1 MSRAIGMI
9 EFKTTPAGITA
20 ADAMVKTSEVEI
32 VEAQTVCPG
41 KYIAIITG
49 DLSAVK
55 AAVDTAVT
63 TYEDKCIDSFVLGN
77 PHESIFPAI
86 YGTTQVEEISALGIL
101 ETYDAASIIEAADQ
115 AAKTS
120 EVEIVEA
127 QTVCPGKYIAI
138 ITGDLSAVKAAV
150 DTAVTTYEDKCIDS
164 FVLGNPHESIFPAIY
179 GTTQVEEISALGILE
194 TYDAASIIEA
204 ADQAAKTAIV
214 DLIELRIAKGMCGK
228 SYMLLTGE
236 VSAVEASIERA
247 KELVAEKGMYMD
259 SSVIAHPDK
268 RMIDTIL

>member
-1 MSRAIGMI
+1 MSKAIGMI
-9 EFKTTPAGITA
+9 EFKTTSTGVTA

-86 YGTTQVEEISALGIL
+86 YGTTQVEDISALGIL
-101 ETYDAASIIEAADQ
+101 DTYDAASIIE
-115 AAKTS
+115 
-120 EVEIVEA
+120 
-127 QTVCPGKYIAI
+127 
-138 ITGDLSAVKAAV
+138 
-150 DTAVTTYEDKCIDS
+150 
-164 FVLGNPHESIFPAIY
+164 
-179 GTTQVEEISALGILE
+179 
-194 TYDAASIIEA
+194 
-204 ADQAAKTAIV
+204 AAKTAIV

-228 SYMLLTGE
+228 SYMMITGE
-236 VSAVEASIERA
+236 VSAVEASIDRA
-247 KELVAEKGMYMD
+247 KELVAAKGMYLD
-259 SSVIAHPDK
+259 SSVIAHPDR
-268 RMIDTIL
+268 RMIDSIL